1 MIRFSFLF
9 VFLGIFQLGFSQGSC
24 DKLLLEI
31 EAAFELNANSEA
43 LIHRYESSCFSNDCE
58 ELCEYDALKLKVLR
72 AKGEY
77 KAALEYGKKALL
89 KSGSDKYKAQVLL
102 EVAIVYYIQEK
113 IDEAVNNLHQVI
125 SLSKN
130 NKETEAKAFLMLGN
144 AHVFLGNTNYAIR
157 YFSKS
162 YRVAL
167 TIGDSAL
174 ISSALNG
181 QGLIAYGKGD
191 RTHMKRAISLFS
203 RSLKYLKN
211 QESDQFVNIV
221 NNIAVAYS
229 NLKEYKKAE
238 KYFLDCANLY
248 TERNEFENLVSTYN
262 NLAATYIETNQWQK
276 VKECLDNAIALYSNE
291 LSGYEMM
298 PELNLTLSD
307 YYYHEG
313 KYQVSRDY
321 YAKYAQLELK
331 RLNADQSEAVI
342 ESQER
347 YDDLRRT
354 KLINDLKLSKK
365 RAEVSN
371 LRLQN
376 WIYIILVV
384 FISISIC
391 AYFLINA
398 RRKKE
403 KRERKAALNRAALQ
417 SAENEKLRVSREL
430 HDSMGGTL
438 TVMNLLLGH
447 EAEKDPSNSN
457 LALLS
462 ETTKSAI
469 DDLRR
474 ICRDLYPSELKV
486 AGLSASLRS
495 YFEKLNNSQEKV
507 RFILEAPEEL
517 ILHAGFSINF
527 YRIAQELTNNTLK
540 YANATEGKLLITVAD
555 GKLSASYQDNGQGVD
570 AKRLKKGVG
579 LNSIEERT
587 FSFKGKLEFK
597 SAVNEG
603 FSAKMIFFAEDITA
617 SDDSSL

>member
-1 MIRFSFLF
+1 MKSFTTIILLLCFSH
-9 VFLGIFQLGFSQGSC
+9 LGTSQRHY

-31 EAAFELNANSEA
+31 EAAFEQNEDATP
-43 LIHRYESSCFSNDCE
+43 LIRRYEKSCFTNECE
-58 ELCEYDALKLKVLR
+58 DLCEFDALKIKFFR
-72 AKGEY
+72 TNGDY
-77 KAALEYGKKALL
+77 KAALDYGKKVLG
-89 KSGSDKYKAQVLL
+89 KSGNEKYRAEILL
-102 EVAIVYYIQEK
+102 EIAIVHYLEE
-113 IDEAVNNLHQVI
+113 DMESAVSNLHKLI
-125 SLSKN
+125 SIKD
-130 NKETEAKAFLMLGN
+130 KGKATEVKAFLMLGN
-144 AHVFLGNTNYAIR
+144 AHKFLGNTSYAIR
-157 YFSKS
+157 YFSKT
-162 YRVAL
+162 YRSAVIL
-167 TIGDSAL
+167 GDSAL

-181 QGLIAYGKGD
+181 QGLIAYDKGD
-191 RTHMKRAISLFS
+191 RSSMKRAIRF
-203 RSLKYLKN
+203 YLKSLRYLN
-211 QESDQFVNIV
+211 ASEIEKSANVINNLAAAYLNLHDFV
-221 NNIAVAYS
+221 
-229 NLKEYKKAE
+229 KAE
-238 KYFLDCANLY
+238 KYFLECSSIYALNGD
-248 TERNEFENLVSTYN
+248 FEGTALSYN
-262 NLAATYIETNQWQK
+262 NLAAIFIETNEWK
-276 VKECLDNAIALYSNE
+276 RAKEFLDKAIALYSNE
-291 LSGYEMM
+291 LFGYTFF
-298 PELNLTLSD
+298 PQLNLSMSE
-307 YYYHEG
+307 YYYHKG
-313 KYQVSRDY
+313 KYQLSRDY
-321 YAKYAQLELK
+321 YAKYAQQELK
-331 RLNADQSEAVI
+331 RLNAEQSEAVI

-376 WIYIILVV
+376 WIYIILVA
-384 FISISIC
+384 FISISIG

-447 EAEKDPSNSN
+447 EAEKDPSNAN

-474 ICRDLYPSELKV
+474 ICRDLFPSELKIS
-486 AGLSASLRS
+486 GLSASLRS
-495 YFEKLNNSQEKV
+495 YFEKLNHSQGTV
-507 RFILEAPEEL
+507 HFVLDAPEEL
-517 ILHAGFSINF
+517 ILDAGFSINF

-540 YANATEGKLLITVAD
+540 YANASEARLTISVAD
-555 GKLSASYQDNGQGVD
+555 GKFNAFYQDNGQGVD

-597 SAVNEG
+597 SAANEG
-603 FSAKMIFFAEDITA
+603 FSAKMIFFSENIAAIEEN
-617 SDDSSL
+617 SL

>member
-1 MIRFSFLF
+1 MIKQIS
-9 VFLGIFQLGFSQGSC
+9 IIISLGFFQFGFCQENC
-24 DKLLLEI
+24 DKLLLQI
-31 EAAFELNANSEA
+31 EAAFERNYDAKV
-43 LIHRYESSCFSNDCE
+43 LISRYDKSCFSSECD
-58 ELCEYDALKLKVLR
+58 ELCAFDVLKTRFLR
-72 AKGEY
+72 SNGELE
-77 KAALEYGKKALL
+77 AALQYGKKALS
-89 KSGSDKYKAQVLL
+89 KVGADKYKTQILL
-102 EVAIVYYIQEK
+102 ETAIVYFVLEDMDNAVVILHK
-113 IDEAVNNLHQVI
+113 IISTTNLDYDI
-125 SLSKN
+125 
-130 NKETEAKAFLMLGN
+130 EAKAFLMLGN
-144 AHVFLGNTNYAIR
+144 AHNFLGNTNYAIR
-157 YFSKS
+157 FFSKS
-162 YRVAL
+162 YRSAL
-167 TIGDSAL
+167 ALGDSSL

-191 RTHMKRAISLFS
+191 RINMKRAINLFGQSLQ
-203 RSLKYLKN
+203 YLN
-211 QESDQFVNIV
+211 NSASDQTLSIK
-221 NNIAVAYS
+221 NNMAAAYL
-229 NLKEYKKAE
+229 NLKDYNKAE
-238 KYFLDCANLY
+238 KYFQECAKLY
-248 TERNEFENLVSTYN
+248 SEKDAFEDLGLIYN
-262 NLAATYIETNQWQK
+262 NLAAIYIETNQWNK
-276 VKECLDNAIALYSNE
+276 AKEFLDKAIALYSNE
-291 LSGYEMM
+291 LSGYKMI

-321 YAKYAQLELK
+321 YAKYAEQELK
-331 RLNADQSEAVI
+331 RLNAEQSETVI
-342 ESQER
+342 ESQEL

-354 KLINDLKLSKK
+354 KLINDLKLYKK

-384 FISISIC
+384 FISLSIG

-403 KRERKAALNRAALQ
+403 KRERKGALNRAALE

-447 EAEKDPSNSN
+447 EVEMDPSNSN

-474 ICRDLYPSELKV
+474 ICRDLYPSELKIS
-486 AGLSASLRS
+486 GLSASLQS
-495 YFEKLNNSQEKV
+495 YFDKLNNSQEKV

-517 ILHAGFSINF
+517 ALDAGFSINF

-540 YANATEGKLLITVAD
+540 YANATKGKLIITATD
-555 GKLSASYQDNGQGVD
+555 GKFSAYYQDNGQGINS
-570 AKRLKKGVG
+570 KRLKKGVG

-597 SAVNEG
+597 SAPNQG
-603 FSAKMIFFAEDITA
+603 FGAKMIFFAENIAA
-617 SDDSSL
+617 SEDTSL

>member
-1 MIRFSFLF
+1 MIRSLILVLFLSFF
-9 VFLGIFQLGFSQGSC
+9 HVGFSQGSC

-31 EAAFELNANSEA
+31 QAAFELNTNTEV
-43 LIHRYESSCFSNDCE
+43 LIQRYERSCFSNDCE

-72 AKGEY
+72 ANGEY
-77 KAALEYGKKALL
+77 KAALDYGKRALL
-89 KSGSDKYKAQVLL
+89 KTGSVKYKAQVLL
-102 EVAIVYYIQEK
+102 EVAIIYYIQEK

-125 SLSKN
+125 SFSKID
-130 NKETEAKAFLMLGN
+130 KEIEAKAFLMLGN

-162 YRVAL
+162 YHVAL
-167 TIGDSAL
+167 TIGDSSL

-191 RTHMKRAISLFS
+191 RKDMKRAINLFS

-211 QESDQFVNIV
+211 QESDQFVTIV

-229 NLKEYKKAE
+229 NLKQFEKAE
-238 KYFLDCANLY
+238 KYFLDCAKLY
-248 TERNEFENLVSTYN
+248 TERGDFENLVSTYN
-262 NLAATYIETNQWQK
+262 NLAANYIETNQWHRAK
-276 VKECLDNAIALYSNE
+276 DCLDDAIAFYSKE

-321 YAKYAQLELK
+321 YAKYAQQELK
-331 RLNADQSEAVI
+331 RLNAEQSEAVI

-376 WIYIILVV
+376 WIYIILVA
-384 FISISIC
+384 FIAMSIGT
-391 AYFLINA
+391 YFIINA

-457 LALLS
+457 LSLLS
-462 ETTKSAI
+462 ETTKNAI

-474 ICRDLYPSELKV
+474 ICRDLYPSELKIS
-486 AGLSASLRS
+486 GLSASLGS
-495 YFEKLNNSQEKV
+495 YFEKLNNSQENV

-517 ILHAGFSINF
+517 ILDSGFSINF
-527 YRIAQELTNNTLK
+527 YRVAQELTNNTLK
-540 YANATEGKLLITVAD
+540 YANASEGKLSITVSD
-555 GKLSASYQDNGQGVD
+555 GKFTALYQDNGQGIDV
-570 AKRLKKGVG
+570 KGLRKGVG

-587 FSFKGKLEFK
+587 FSFKGRLEFK

-603 FSAKMIFFAEDITA
+603 FSAKMIFLAENIA
-617 SDDSSL
+617 AADDTSL